1 MRLSIRAAGLVS
13 ALSAAL
19 SLLLWLSAAA
29 ADTASA
35 NGQHRVLQPGNNPIG
50 WVGAQTT
57 PDALLAQIPSAVL
70 IYAWDAE
77 NATYLFDTSA
87 LEGTLRVIEPGM
99 GLIVRIDAL
108 EPVTWRQ
115 PSTAVSRRIDLH
127 PGPNLVAWTS
137 ANQTP
142 IDLALA
148 VIDDAAMSASFWDR
162 SEGAMRSFPD
172 SDGGQSA
179 SHQLM
184 HGDGLW
190 VFASVSAAWRQAEL
204 GRPLHLVGRPDAGV
218 RWSGSFDKYL
228 DSDGLDI
235 FANQETSSESLV
247 RAAELIDNMLTN
259 RPDIRDAMAENRYQ
273 TVIVGRSERT
283 YDLAPYQ
290 DLEGVYP
297 EAYER
302 GGGPRGLGGSTHY
315 PTLFPEEGLLC
326 LTNDGYRD
334 YSVSVHEFAHTIDDT
349 LTTAP
354 EFADSQP
361 PFRVRL
367 AAAYE
372 QAQTSLLWEQ
382 TYAISLAIEFWAEI
396 VTVWMGVYG
405 PDYASRSALAP
416 DPTLI
421 SRDGLEEHA
430 PYAAEL
436 IEDTLGEVDFT
447 ASCKLGAGSS
457 DS

>member
-1 MRLSIRAAGLVS
+1 MF
-13 ALSAAL
+13 ALL
-19 SLLLWLSAAA
+19 IFSAAA
-29 ADTASA
+29 SGSGDGTAGNA
-35 NGQHRVLQPGNNPIG
+35 RILQPGDNLVG
-50 WVGAQTT
+50 WVGAETSPTT
-57 PDALLAQIPSAVL
+57 LLKQLTSAVL
-70 IYAWDAE
+70 IYTWDAE
-77 NATYLFDTSA
+77 RSTYLFTSQNFA
-87 LEGTLRVIEPGM
+87 GSLDVLEPGM
-99 GLIVRIDAL
+99 GLVVRIDAD
-108 EPVTWRQ
+108 EPIEWRQ
-115 PSTAVSRRIDLH
+115 PSTAVSRRIDLQ

-137 ANQTP
+137 ASQTP

-148 VIDDAAMSASFWDR
+148 AIDDATASASFWDR
-162 SEGAMRSFPD
+162 TEGAMRSFPD
-172 SDGGQSA
+172 LDDKQTA
-179 SHQLM
+179 SHQLT

-190 VFASVSAAWRQAEL
+190 VHASAPTIWRQAEL
-204 GRPLHLVGRPDAGV
+204 GRPLHLVGRPDEDV

-235 FANQETSSESLV
+235 LANQETSSESLI
-247 RAAELIDNMLTN
+247 RAAELISNMLIN
-259 RPDIRDAMAENRYQ
+259 RPDIRDAMAENQYQ

-290 DLEGVYP
+290 ALEGVYP

-326 LTNDGYRD
+326 LTKDGYRD

-382 TYAISLAIEFWAEI
+382 TYAISSAIEFWAEI
-396 VTVWMGVYG
+396 VTAWMGVYG
-405 PDYASRSALAP
+405 PDYASSSPVAP
-416 DPTLI
+416 DPSLI
-421 SRDGLEEHA
+421 SRDGIEELA
-430 PYAAEL
+430 PYAATL
-436 IEDTLGEVDFT
+436 IVDTLGEVQFT
-447 ASCKLGAGSS
+447 ASCKLN
-457 DS
+457 

>member
-1 MRLSIRAAGLVS
+1 VG
-13 ALSAAL
+13 ALAAAL
-19 SLLLWLSAAA
+19 SMLLWLSAAA
-29 ADTASA
+29 ADPASE
-35 NGQHRVLQPGNNPIG
+35 NSQYRVLQPGDNPIG

-87 LEGTLRVIEPGM
+87 LRGTLRVIEPGM
-99 GLIVRIDAL
+99 GLIVRVGST
-108 EPVTWRQ
+108 EPITWRQ

-172 SDGGQSA
+172 SNGGQSA

-190 VFASVSAAWRQAEL
+190 VFASASTAWRQAEL
-204 GRPLHLVGRPDAGV
+204 GRPLHLVGRPEAGI
-218 RWSGSFDKYL
+218 RWSDSFDQYL

-235 FANQETSSESLV
+235 LANQETSSESLV
-247 RAAELIDNMLTN
+247 RAAELIDNMLIN
-259 RPDIRDAMAENRYQ
+259 RPDIREAMVKNQYQ
-273 TVIVGRSERT
+273 VVIVGSSERT

-290 DLEGVYP
+290 QLQGSYS
-297 EAYER
+297 EAHEEI
-302 GGGPRGLGGSTHY
+302 GGPRGLGGSVHF

-326 LTNDGYRD
+326 LQVDLYRD
-334 YSVSVHEFAHTIDDT
+334 YSVSVHEFAHTIDDV

-354 EFADSQP
+354 AFADSQP
-361 PFRVRL
+361 PFRARL

-382 TYAISLAIEFWAEI
+382 TYAISRAIEFWAEI
-396 VTVWMGVYG
+396 VTIWMGVYG
-405 PDYASRSALAP
+405 PEYASRSAVAP
-416 DPTLI
+416 DPTLM
-421 SRDGLEEHA
+421 SRDGFEEQA

-436 IEDTLGEVDFT
+436 IVNTLGEVHFT
-447 ASCKLGAGSS
+447 ASCKLRHASSGS
-457 DS
+457 